1 MDPIYVT
8 GHRNPDTDSIVAAMA
23 YASLRNAL
31 GDREYEA
38 ACLGPVSDETQLVL
52 DYFGFQPPKRLYNM
66 YTQVRDLEYDQPPI
80 LDVGVKALGVDQGM
94 PAPVGFTAEGIAAH
108 EEHLILTRPSR
119 PLTVGE
125 RVRLIPGHCC
135 STVNLYDKIYLF
147 KDDTVTGRLFVTA
160 RGKSR

>member
-52 DYFGFQPPKRLYNM
+52 DYFGFLPRWLTKLSPFHGSVYITSMASLGI
-66 YTQVRDLEYDQPPI
+66 PPI
-80 LDVGVKALGVDQGM
+80 FHHLYDFGNV
-94 PAPVGFTAEGIAAH
+94 FTAE
-108 EEHLILTRPSR
+108 L
-119 PLTVGE
+119 
-125 RVRLIPGHCC
+125 VRLRRSG
-135 STVNLYDKIYLF
+135 
-147 KDDTVTGRLFVTA
+147 TGNAPAASYRW
-160 RGKSR
+160 KSGSRIC